1 MAESARLS
9 NYNLIAFVN
18 IVDVEKAKAFYG
30 GTLGLRPV
38 SEDPFALVFDAKGT
52 MLRLAIVRQAPEGHA
67 TVLGWEVP
75 DARATVEELQEAGV
89 RFERFPHVK
98 QDELGIW
105 TTPSGAKVA
114 WFRDPDGNILSVS
127 EHPGR

>member
-1 MAESARLS
+1 MSEPVRLGK
-9 NYNLIAFVN
+9 YDVIAFVN

-30 GTLGLRPV
+30 DTLGLHLV
-38 SEDPFALVFDAKGT
+38 SQDGFALVFDANGV
-52 MLRLAIVRQAPEGHA
+52 MLRLAIARERPAGHS

-75 DARATVEELQEAGV
+75 DVRAAVEELGDAGV
-89 RFERFPHVK
+89 QFERFGHVK

-127 EHPGR
+127 EHPE